1 MYLENYDALMHLTE
15 KEALRL
21 AEKERLVQEAL
32 EARPQGLRYDLGH
45 ALVRL
50 GRWLEGRP
58 LDAADTD
65 EKSRFN

>member
-1 MYLENYDALMHLTE
+1 MYLENYDALMHIAE
-15 KEALRL
+15 DEALRF

-32 EARPQGLRYDLGH
+32 EANPQGLRYDLGH

-58 LDAADTD
+58 LDTSEDQT
-65 EKSRFN
+65 RFN